1 MLITILGILF
11 ICILF
16 LPLSVKKVERNIEV
30 FLLVMAVIAVTASH
44 YLGAE
49 ACWTRSLVE
58 SSLVEP
64 VKLTVATLIFGI
76 IFRMLREPLKR
87 KIVTWESRLG
97 PRIFVALIIF
107 SLGILSS
114 LITAIIAALSS
125 ARSSAHSVWT
135 GNMKRSSPCL
145 PAFRSVWE
153 LRLRP

>member
-1 MLITILGILF
+1 MMLLTILGILF

-87 KIVTWESRLG
+87 KIVTWES
-97 PRIFVALIIF
+97 
-107 SLGILSS
+107 IL
-114 LITAIIAALSS
+114 
-125 ARSSAHSVWT
+125 
-135 GNMKRSSPCL
+135 
-145 PAFRSVWE
+145 
-153 LRLRP
+153 LRLERIIDVMGWGWASCLRRMCIPVSRAMCAMQVPFHFPSSMRSLRA